1 MNAVAPLLTCR
12 RCKHKSPDQPG
23 EIDNCPGCGANFVT
37 GAVAQE
43 VRMENVVAF
52 KKDTTP
58 AAEAPA
64 GTPAGGKKRA
74 VKATETSPTK
84 AAEAGAAKM
93 LATLETRI
101 DDLRK
106 QGARVEWELGTALAS
121 IRQNELWRQAEL
133 TGEDKPGSFADYCQK
148 RFGFV
153 RQTAENYIRIA
164 TTFTP
169 EQADKLGPSVLALI
183 AKVPA
188 DGDRT
193 KLIKEAMEKSLSR
206 AQVAEKVKKLRDQAG
221 MDTTRKGFEGKVRV
235 AAWLE
240 PGDIAEGEWRDVRGK
255 RTASFNLG
263 GQVLDLVDLGP
274 KGGFKVKLRKPAAG

>member
-1 MNAVAPLLTCR
+1 M
-12 RCKHKSPDQPG
+12 
-23 EIDNCPGCGANFVT
+23 
-37 GAVAQE
+37 
-43 VRMENVVAF
+43 
-52 KKDTTP
+52 
-58 AAEAPA
+58 
-64 GTPAGGKKRA
+64 
-74 VKATETSPTK
+74 
-84 AAEAGAAKM
+84 
-93 LATLETRI
+93 
-101 DDLRK
+101 
-106 QGARVEWELGTALAS
+106 
-121 IRQNELWRQAEL
+121 
-133 TGEDKPGSFADYCQK
+133 
-148 RFGFV
+148 
-153 RQTAENYIRIA
+153 
-164 TTFTP
+164 
-169 EQADKLGPSVLALI
+169 LALI

-206 AQVAEKVKKLRDQAG
+206 AQVAKKVKKLRDQAG